1 MTKTEERLDR
11 LWTEFVDTYEGS
23 GFSYQ
28 FVKQCR
34 WVDPVDKV
42 LRLIV
47 PLRPLAEPAT
57 YFKVKDEFEKWL
69 RTKHK
74 WRIKVYF
81 HVQVWNE
88 EKQTIEIFESMLKNS
103 SSQQIH

>member
-11 LWTEFVDTYEGS
+11 LWEEFVETYEGS
-23 GFSYQ
+23 GFKYQ

-47 PLRPLAEPAT
+47 PIRPLQDPNI
-57 YFKVKDEFEKWL
+57 YLKVKDEFEKWL
-69 RTKHK
+69 RDKHK

-88 EKQTIEIFESMLKNS
+88 EMQTIEMFESMLKNS
-103 SSQQIH
+103 SLQQLN

>member
-11 LWTEFVDTYEGS
+11 LWEEFVETYEGS
-23 GFSYQ
+23 GFKYQ

-34 WVDPVDKV
+34 WVAPVDKV

-47 PLRPLAEPAT
+47 PIRPLQDPNI
-57 YFKVKDEFEKWL
+57 YLKVKDEFEKWL
-69 RTKHK
+69 RNKHK

-81 HVQVWNE
+81 HVQVHNMLI
-88 EKQTIEIFESMLKNS
+88 QDFEFAASMLREQLTKKMN
-103 SSQQIH
+103 